1 MPKVESKDG
10 ENVCSCGRI
19 LYATETDKCY
29 LCSKGLLF
37 PVPKKVIGSDEKTE
51 KTEKTKAKFVTEI
64 EVIDP
69 DTKNPIK
76 FSIYREQGSGLFG
89 INSSYLERRDVGKV
103 ISPFG
108 NGELEL
114 EGD

>member
-1 MPKVESKDG
+1 MPKVTSSDKF
-10 ENVCSCGRI
+10 CSSCGRI
-19 LYATETDKCY
+19 LFASEDGQCH
-29 LCSKGLLF
+29 LCSLGINL
-37 PVPKKVIGSDEKTE
+37 PVPKKVISEKTA
-51 KTEKTKAKFVTEI
+51 AKFVTEV

-76 FSIYREQGSGLFG
+76 VAIYKESSGGMIG
-89 INSSYLERRDVGKV
+89 IDSSYIEQDVGEV
-103 ISPFG
+103 VSPFG

>member
-1 MPKVESKDG
+1 MPKVEPTGG
-10 ENVCSCGRI
+10 EKACKSCGRI
-19 LYATETDKCY
+19 LFASEDGQCH
-29 LCSKGLLF
+29 LCSLGLNF
-37 PVPKKVIGSDEKTE
+37 PVPKKVISG
-51 KTEKTKAKFVTEI
+51 KTKAKFVTEI

-76 FSIYREQGSGLFG
+76 VAIYKEEHGGMIG
-89 INSSYLERRDVGKV
+89 IDSSYIENEVGDV

>member
-1 MPKVESKDG
+1 MPKVEPKDG

-37 PVPKKVIGSDEKTE
+37 PVPKKVIGSDEKTN
-51 KTEKTKAKFVTEI
+51 KTKAKFVTEI

-76 FSIYREQGSGLFG
+76 VAIYKEEHGGMIG
-89 INSSYLERRDVGKV
+89 IDSSYLENEVGEV

>member
-1 MPKVESKDG
+1 MPKVEPTDKSDKF
-10 ENVCSCGRI
+10 CSSCGRI
-19 LYATETDKCY
+19 LFASEDDRCH
-29 LCSKGLLF
+29 LCSLGINL
-37 PVPKKVIGSDEKTE
+37 PVPKKVISG
-51 KTEKTKAKFVTEI
+51 KTKAKFVTEV

-76 FSIYREQGSGLFG
+76 VSIYKEEHGGMIG
-89 INSSYLERRDVGKV
+89 IDSSYIEREDVGDV

>member
-1 MPKVESKDG
+1 MPKVTSSDKF
-10 ENVCSCGRI
+10 CKICGRI
-19 LYATETDKCY
+19 LFAGEISNGLICY
-29 LCSKGLLF
+29 LCSLGINL
-37 PVPKKVIGSDEKTE
+37 PVPKKVISEKTA
-51 KTEKTKAKFVTEI
+51 AKFVTEV

-76 FSIYREQGSGLFG
+76 VSIYKEEHGGMIG
-89 INSSYLERRDVGKV
+89 IDSSYIEQDIGEV

-114 EGD
+114 E